1 MALGDTDRGTD
12 RDMDMDKDKSWIQT
26 WTFKIPNVG

>member
-1 MALGDTDRGTD
+1 MAHGDTNRGTD
-12 RDMDMDKDKSWIQT
+12 RDMDMDKDKAWIQT